1 MDEERT
7 RIEKRIREAFR
18 GVVLGKGIGLREGC
32 GLDDY
37 ADSKTLAE
45 YRTQDERKS
54 WESIPSD
61 ELNDYSTSLSYFDA
75 EGMRFHL
82 PAFLI
87 DELSGASF
95 TYSIVFHLTHL
106 SADDRR
112 IGVLSHDQKQAVR
125 EFLTYKLNTLE
136 EPNLSFERPLIEH
149 ALTKVWHNRS

>member
-18 GVVLGKGIGLREGC
+18 GVVLGEGIGLREGN

-45 YRTQDERKS
+45 YRAQDERES

-61 ELNDYSTSLSYFDA
+61 VLNHYSSSLSYFDA

-87 DELSGASF
+87 DELSGGSL
-95 TYSIVFHLTHL
+95 TYSIVFHLTYL
-106 SADDRR
+106 NGDDRR
-112 IGVLSHDQKQAVR
+112 MSLLSRDQKQAVR
-125 EFLTYKLNTLE
+125 EFLTYRLSTLQ
-136 EPNLSFERPLIEH
+136 EPNPSFEKPLIEH
-149 ALTKVWHNRS
+149 ALTEVWHNQ